1 MRASLTP
8 DKRLLCLGG
17 WVGHMAGLGVL
28 GTRKVSL
35 PVLEIKQDGQWTY
48 KCNNERHFR
57 ENIVAVKN

>member
-1 MRASLTP
+1 
-8 DKRLLCLGG
+8 
-17 WVGHMAGLGVL
+17 VGHMAGLGVL